1 MKKFFSFIVLLSM
14 VAFTTSAQ
22 NSKDVNADGLVDIGD
37 VTSIID
43 CLLNP
48 SSADSYRFISING
61 DSIIDV
67 TDVSFLI
74 DFILSAPTSGTIQS
88 FTVNG
93 VTFEMVAVEGGTF
106 TMGATPEQGTY
117 YNNSERPT
125 HQVTVSSFWIGKTE
139 VTQQLWIALMGSNP
153 SYFHSSNLQP
163 VEHVSWND
171 CQEFITKLNEAT
183 GKTFR
188 LPTEAEWEFAARGGN
203 KSQGYKFSGSNNDDD
218 VAWYDSNSGGKTHP
232 VASKAPNEL
241 GIYDMSGNLF
251 EWCND
256 WYNSSYYSSSPKVN
270 PTGPESGTMRVMR
283 GGDWSS
289 AYLQHRVAFRDR
301 WLPDQSNF
309 KWGFRLCLSE

>member
-22 NSKDVNADGLVDIGD
+22 NSKDVNADGLVNIGD

-61 DSIIDV
+61 DSIMDV

-106 TMGATPEQGTY
+106 TMGATPEQGSY
-117 YNNSERPT
+117 YNKSERPT

-171 CQEFITKLNEAT
+171 CQEFITK
-183 GKTFR
+183 
-188 LPTEAEWEFAARGGN
+188 
-203 KSQGYKFSGSNNDDD
+203 
-218 VAWYDSNSGGKTHP
+218 
-232 VASKAPNEL
+232 
-241 GIYDMSGNLF
+241 
-251 EWCND
+251 
-256 WYNSSYYSSSPKVN
+256 
-270 PTGPESGTMRVMR
+270 
-283 GGDWSS
+283 
-289 AYLQHRVAFRDR
+289 
-301 WLPDQSNF
+301 
-309 KWGFRLCLSE
+309 